1 MRARTPCA
9 IVGRGQASPHRL
21 QQAGVGTCPGL
32 SFRQSISS
40 TKSVDKSVH
49 KWFTEMS
56 PWHLAMDT
64 SDCPRKRHTS
74 KYLIRLLDSSR
85 A

>member
-9 IVGRGQASPHRL
+9 TVGRGQASPRRL
-21 QQAGVGTCPGL
+21 QQAGVGTCPGFSL
-32 SFRQSISS
+32 RQSISS
-40 TKSVDKSVH
+40 TESVDNPVH

-56 PWHLAMDT
+56 SWHLAIVT

-74 KYLIRLLDSSR
+74 KYLIRLLVSNR
-85 A
+85 T